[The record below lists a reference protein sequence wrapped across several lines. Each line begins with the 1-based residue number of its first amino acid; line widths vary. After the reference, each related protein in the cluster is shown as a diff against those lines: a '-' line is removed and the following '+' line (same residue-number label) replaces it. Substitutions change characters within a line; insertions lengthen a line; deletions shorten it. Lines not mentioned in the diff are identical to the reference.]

1 MSQLP
6 GQLTDDVLIPSAG
19 QLWKTDPM
27 THGASASS
35 NGFRKIEL
43 TPDENSRMVFQTDPN
58 GIAIEQYRLLRHNL
72 TEQFPQGGILM
83 ITSPA
88 KGDGKTLNAIN
99 LAWCLAESNSPT
111 LLAEFDLRQPAI
123 GSSLGIRPS
132 PGVESALS
140 GEVSPESVVLSVNGL
155 PLYIAAAAKAVR
167 HPLAVF
173 KSPATT
179 EFLAWARKKF
189 RWVVMDA
196 PPVIASADVPEL
208 APMSDA
214 VLMVLRVHSTPRE
227 LVQKSYQLVGQRL
240 RGVIL
245 NEANLCWDSYY
256 RYMSAYQPL
265 DR

>member
-6 GQLTDDVLIPSAG
+6 SHLANDVLNPSGA
-19 QLWKTDPM
+19 QLWKSEPM
-27 THGASASS
+27 THSASN
-35 NGFRKIEL
+35 NGFRKIDL
-43 TPDENSRMVFQTDPN
+43 SLDANSRLVFQTDPN
-58 GIAIEQYRLLRHNL
+58 SVAIEQYRLLRHNL
-72 TEQFPQGGILM
+72 AEQFPQGGILM

-99 LAWCLAESNSPT
+99 LAWCLAESNAPT

-123 GSSLGIRPS
+123 SSALGIRPS
-132 PGVESALS
+132 PGVEAALS
-140 GEVSPESVVLSVNGL
+140 GEVSPESVVVAVNGL
-155 PLYIAAAAKAVR
+155 PLHIAAAAKAVR

-179 EFLAWARKKF
+179 NFLEWARKKF
-189 RWVVMDA
+189 HWVILDA

-214 VLMVLRVHSTPRE
+214 VLMVLRVHATPRE

-256 RYMSAYQPL
+256 RYMSEYPSL
-265 DR
+265 ER